1 MSSVMCMSN
10 QLLPGLIYVADIY
23 FSVHVNGQPW
33 PYLAVEPRKYL
44 FRFLDTSVSRSF
56 QLYAEADKKVGT
68 RIPFSVIGSDA
79 GLLASPVSTTQLD
92 ISMAERWEVVFDFSS
107 YAGQNITL
115 KNTGNVAADDD
126 FDGTDRVM
134 RFMVGNSVSDN
145 TNNGPLPASLRS
157 VPLPPAKTGVDRS
170 YEFERSG
177 GEWRVNGITWADVQD
192 RVIAKPERG
201 AVERWGL
208 INSAGGWSHVRH
220 IFETLAEIL
229 LTQIFIFSQFTSTSS
244 TFKSLAALVALVVFF
259 HTNRLHSK
267 MSYG

>member
-1 MSSVMCMSN
+1 MSFRI
-10 QLLPGLIYVADIY
+10 Q
-23 FSVHVNGQPW
+23 VNGAPW

-56 QLYAEADKKVGT
+56 QLYAEADTKVGT

-134 RFMVGNSVSDN
+134 RFMVGSSVTDNS
-145 TNNGPLPASLRS
+145 NNGPLPATLRS

-170 YEFERSG
+170 YEFMRT
-177 GEWRVNGITWADVQD
+177 NGT
-192 RVIAKPERG
+192 
-201 AVERWGL
+201 
-208 INSAGGWSHVRH
+208 
-220 IFETLAEIL
+220 
-229 LTQIFIFSQFTSTSS
+229 
-244 TFKSLAALVALVVFF
+244 
-259 HTNRLHSK
+259 
-267 MSYG
+267 

>member
-1 MSSVMCMSN
+1 MLTLTVS
-10 QLLPGLIYVADIY
+10 I
-23 FSVHVNGQPW
+23 HVNGQPW

-56 QLYAEADKKVGT
+56 QLYAEADTKVGT

-134 RFMVGNSVSDN
+134 RFMVGNLVTDN
-145 TNNGPLPASLRS
+145 SNNGPLPATLRS

-170 YEFERSG
+170 YEFMRSN
-177 GEWRVNGITWADVQD
+177 GEWQVNGVTWSDVQD

-201 AVERWGL
+201 AVERWEL
-208 INSAGGWSHVRH
+208 INSAGGWSHVRLSPKPL
-220 IFETLAEIL
+220 FETM
-229 LTQIFIFSQFTSTSS
+229 LTQLSIFSQSTSTSS
-244 TFKSLAALVALVVFF
+244 TSRSLAALVVPAVSFL
-259 HTNRLHSK
+259 TNKLHSR
-267 MSYG
+267 MSFG